1 MKGLC
6 SKCCSSNEEC
16 ILIEGQMF
24 CKKCERYEKALN
36 SLGKEDDE

>member
-16 ILIEGQMF
+16 VLIEDNTF
-24 CKKCERYEKALN
+24 CKKCEN
-36 SLGKEDDE
+36 SLGKKDDE